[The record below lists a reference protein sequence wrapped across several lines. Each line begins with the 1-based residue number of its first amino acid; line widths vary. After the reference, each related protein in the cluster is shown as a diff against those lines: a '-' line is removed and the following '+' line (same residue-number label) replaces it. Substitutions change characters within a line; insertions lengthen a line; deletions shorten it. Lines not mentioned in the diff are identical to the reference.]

1 MLGNAL
7 AYKRTD
13 ERIVQFVFRLRF
25 ELRVYEF
32 YGNHRR
38 DAFAHVLAGKL
49 VRFFHQPRFLA
60 VIVDYFG
67 QRKAQ
72 ALYVRAAVDGIY
84 VIRVRIYHF
93 VVRFVVLNRHFAHRI
108 AVRLFE
114 IQGLRE
120 QQLFAGSV
128 QIFHERTDAAFVAER
143 IFLFLPRALIFQ
155 RNAKPLVQI
164 RQLAQTDFQRVVHKI
179 GGFEN
184 FFIGKKSYFRA
195 SFLGIAH
202 HLHAALRHAA
212 VVHLLVNV
220 PVLIYFRFQPFR
232 KRVHRL
238 YAYAVQA
245 ARYLIPG
252 IPAELAARV
261 HFGEYYFQRGNSL
274 FRVNIHGDAAP
285 VVAHGAAAVGID
297 GYFDVRAV
305 SRQRLV
311 DRVIHN
317 LVHKVVQP
325 FRIGGGNIH
334 AGAFSD
340 VFQAVE
346 NLYLFRA
353 VLVFYF
359 FRHCRLFLLVIV
371 FSLMFCFVT
380 ISPACALVCVCARRI
395 LYADKLIIT
404 YPPEKVQRFSAI
416 NPICGKI
423 FLFTKKA

>member
-84 VIRVRIYHF
+84 VIRVRINHF

-114 IQGLRE
+114 IQGLRK

-195 SFLGIAH
+195 RFLGIAH

-232 KRVHRL
+232 KRVYNGCAHT
-238 YAYAVQA
+238 VQTAGNFISATAEFTARMQNGINHFRGRNAFFWMNSRRNA
-245 ARYLIPG
+245 ASVIRY
-252 IPAELAARV
+252 
-261 HFGEYYFQRGNSL
+261 
-274 FRVNIHGDAAP
+274 GDAFVRIDGDSNFIAITGKRLING
-285 VVAHGAAAVGID
+285 VVYNFVDQVMQPAHGSCPD
-297 GYFDVRAV
+297 
-305 SRQRLV
+305 
-311 DRVIHN
+311 IHT
-317 LVHKVVQP
+317 
-325 FRIGGGNIH
+325 
-334 AGAFSD
+334 GALSHR
-340 VFQAVE
+340 FQTFQ
-346 NLYLFRA
+346 NLYF
-353 VLVFYF
+353 VFA
-359 FRHCRLFLLVIV
+359 VIV
-371 FSLMFCFVT
+371 CFLYFCHEPIPSL
-380 ISPACALVCVCARRI
+380 L
-395 LYADKLIIT
+395 LL
-404 YPPEKVQRFSAI
+404 
-416 NPICGKI
+416 NH
-423 FLFTKKA
+423 